1 MDQELQVE
9 PCWTTGNFVLGQ
21 ETFEGGGGKVGKFSL
36 VGLQNLTKCRR
47 VTCWWT
53 LGSHLSHTGLVAL
66 QVICVMIKVWRAATC
81 SVCNFPY
88 AQNFFFFGRLIRAC
102 GRQPWITLCFNCYA
116 DFILIIC
123 QCLWFDPNIKQIN
136 SWVIDVI
143 LETGQCL
150 VTFASPHAITNKEA
164 SLRSLFT
171 KQGQSKFI
179 PLNCL
184 NPRVFSMQFLLSVIL
199 LNHSLRSWE

>member
-36 VGLQNLTKCRR
+36 VGLQNLTKCWR

-66 QVICVMIKVWRAATC
+66 QVICVMIKVWQAATC

-88 AQNFFFFGRLIRAC
+88 AQNFFFFGHLIRAC
-102 GRQPWITLCFNCYA
+102 GRQPWITLRFNCYA

-123 QCLWFDPNIKQIN
+123 QCLWFDPNFKQIN
-136 SWVIDVI
+136 SWGNWCYSWNRTVSGDIR
-143 LETGQCL
+143 LT
-150 VTFASPHAITNKEA
+150 TRYN
-164 SLRSLFT
+164 
-171 KQGQSKFI
+171 KQGSKFEVI
-179 PLNCL
+179 VHQA
-184 NPRVFSMQFLLSVIL
+184 RSVQI
-199 LNHSLRSWE
+199 HSS